1 MKQTLVA
8 AVFAVA
14 LAVAPASFAQEPGG
28 SAGPD
33 THGAE
38 HAAAANEHGEHQ
50 AEAEMPN
57 EIWWKWANF
66 AILVAGLGYLIS
78 KKAPEFFHSRTEQ
91 IQRGIAESTR
101 VRQQAEARAAEIEQ
115 RVSNLAAEV
124 EQMRARS
131 REEINQE
138 SERIRVETEAT
149 MRKIQAQSRAEIES
163 AVKHATHDLKAWSA
177 QLALEMAEQQIRS
190 RMSQPEQDQLAA
202 TFVSELRQKAG
213 MH

>member
-1 MKQTLVA
+1 MKKTLVA
-8 AVFAVA
+8 AVFAVT
-14 LAVAPASFAQEPGG
+14 LAVAPALFAQENGG
-28 SAGPD
+28 GVGPD

-66 AILVAGLGYLIS
+66 ALLVAGLGYLIS
-78 KKAPEFFHSRTEQ
+78 KKAPEFFRSRTEM
-91 IQRGIAESTR
+91 IQRGIAESAL

-115 RVSNLAAEV
+115 RVANLAAEV
-124 EQMRARS
+124 EQMRVRS
-131 REEINQE
+131 REEIARE
-138 SERIRVETEAT
+138 GERIRLDTDAA

-163 AVKHATHDLKAWSA
+163 AVKHAVYDLKAWSA

-190 RMSQPEQDQLAA
+190 RMSQSEQDQLAT
-202 TFVSELRQKAG
+202 TFVSELRQRAET
-213 MH
+213 H

>member
-1 MKQTLVA
+1 LKQTLVA
-8 AVFAVA
+8 AVFAVT
-14 LAVAPASFAQEPGG
+14 LAVVPVSFAQEPSGG
-28 SAGPD
+28 AGPD

-50 AEAEMPN
+50 AEAELPN

-66 AILVAGLGYLIS
+66 ALLVAGLGYLIS
-78 KKAPEFFHSRTEQ
+78 KKSPEFFRSRTEE
-91 IQRGIAESTR
+91 IQRGIAEATR
-101 VRQQAEARAAEIEQ
+101 LRQQAESRAAEIEQ

-131 REEINQE
+131 RDEIAKE
-138 SERIRVETEAT
+138 SERIRVDTEAA

-163 AVKHATHDLKAWSA
+163 AVKHAAHDLKTWSA

-190 RMSQPEQDQLAA
+190 RMSKPEQDQLAT

-213 MH
+213 TH